1 MLVVLLQTSS
11 YCVLSR
17 DLFKRLTDFST
28 RCLCFLS
35 VQGSIGRFLEIWRN
49 RASARRMGVAHSVL
63 CSERVRRRSLLPRLR
78 KDSVARLLERPRA
91 GCARG
96 RACGLSWPLSWQR
109 LGNLR
114 SACRV
119 WFLASPKPDPRE
131 IRRRYTQ
138 LKQNTRYLLRIGRSN
153 HYCLRTYLSGFSNLS
168 TVPGCPT
175 SQTST

>member
-1 MLVVLLQTSS
+1 MSNFGLMLVVLLQTSS

-96 RACGLSWPLSWQR
+96 RACGLSWPLTWQR
-109 LGNLR
+109 LGNTR

-119 WFLASPKPDPRE
+119 WRRLPSRIFAKFVADTPNFRK
-131 IRRRYTQ
+131 IRGIFSESGARIT
-138 LKQNTRYLLRIGRSN
+138 TVFALRM
-153 HYCLRTYLSGFSNLS
+153 SGFLS
-168 TVPGCPT
+168 
-175 SQTST
+175 

>member
-1 MLVVLLQTSS
+1 MSNFGLMLVVLLQTSS

-78 KDSVARLLERPRA
+78 KDSVARLSERPRA

-96 RACGLSWPLSWQR
+96 RACGLSWPLTWQR
-109 LGNLR
+109 LGNTR

-119 WFLASPKPDPRE
+119 WRRLPSRIFAKFGADTPNFRK
-131 IRRRYTQ
+131 IRGIFSESGARIT
-138 LKQNTRYLLRIGRSN
+138 TVFALRM
-153 HYCLRTYLSGFSNLS
+153 SGFLS
-168 TVPGCPT
+168 
-175 SQTST
+175 